1 MCKNAVASAPFLPPA
16 PPPLLLICAHLPTC
30 SDHSLTFYAPPPPP
44 CSPHYYSPSPPVVC
58 SCLEQSSPILQELER
73 NVAPKLANVML
84 ICLEAEC
91 RQGGGAGL
99 DSVSVRG
106 EGRRH

>member
-1 MCKNAVASAPFLPPA
+1 MEQSSPILQELERNVAPKLPH
-16 PPPLLLICAHLPTC
+16 PPPNGLHR
-30 SDHSLTFYAPPPPP
+30 
-44 CSPHYYSPSPPVVC
+44 SPPPVVC
-58 SCLEQSSPILQELER
+58 SCMAQSSPILQELER

-84 ICLEAEC
+84 ICLEAES

-106 EGRRH
+106 EGRGGHTLAWML